1 MRYRKTPGKDRDK
14 YKLYDDFGE
23 LLCEIKPGDY
33 DVTAQDIKNFH
44 AVDDHEVYVQ
54 SKEMVL
60 TPFEKDIYKKW
71 RSRYIKINGITQ
83 EDDGYTYPRRQF
95 ISLDKIY
102 DEENDENHSIKYEIH
117 LAADTEEDECIIRL
131 REIISSMPEKW
142 QFIYHHA
149 MLGGFTNVQTAK
161 LLNISEGR
169 VRALRR
175 KIEEKI
181 RFDEILKNF
190 FD

>member
-1 MRYRKTPGKDRDK
+1 MRYRKTPGKERDT

-23 LLCEIKPGDY
+23 LLCEIKAGDY
-33 DVTAQDIKNFH
+33 GVTADDIKNFH

-60 TPFEKDIYKKW
+60 TPFEKDIYKDW
-71 RSRYIKINGITQ
+71 RSRYIKINGITP

-102 DEENDENHSIKYEIH
+102 DEENDENHSIQYEIH
-117 LAADTEEDECIIRL
+117 LAADTEEDERIIRL

-149 MLGGFTNVQTAK
+149 MLGGSTNVETAK

-181 RFDEILKNF
+181 RSDEILKNF